1 MSAGPESARH
11 AIFEPQHVDKYA
23 GYAKTGGG
31 PNLTHLTNSGLD
43 VIL

>member
-1 MSAGPESARH
+1 MNAGPESARH
-11 AIFEPQHVDKYA
+11 AIFEPQHLDEYA
-23 GYAKTGGG
+23 GYATTRCG